1 MSNLVQTRVAILGR
15 DFVISTPESEQDT
28 LQQALLLLISKVE
41 SIQATGMMDTQKI
54 AIMAALNL
62 ASDFLKMNLGDS
74 VGDSDW
80 SLSKITSRLDQMNA
94 LIESQLDASS
104 TTN

>member
-15 DFVISTPESEQDT
+15 DFVISTPENEQDT

-80 SLSKITSRLDQMNA
+80 SLSKITSRLDQLNT
-94 LIESQLDASS
+94 LIESQLDAAA
-104 TTN
+104 

>member
-1 MSNLVQTRVAILGR
+1 
-15 DFVISTPESEQDT
+15 
-28 LQQALLLLISKVE
+28 
-41 SIQATGMMDTQKI
+41 MMDTQKI

-94 LIESQLDASS
+94 LIESQLDAAA
-104 TTN
+104 